1 MAYRSVLFMVE
12 EAILA
17 DMTGE
22 SFSFSLLTS
31 YGGHFPNPPFCQIKC
46 SRATVEPAASG
57 NFLIQ
62 CDFLMVGSTEPD
74 NDNTYAQKVTAH
86 ETNLGVLTAY
96 VRGLTPSD
104 IQSNAPT
111 ATNPLT
117 VHSAKLVGCTRDLN
131 TGESTFEDTVSL
143 EIYAHD

>member
-31 YGGHFPNPPFCQIKC
+31 YGGHLPDPPFCQIKC
-46 SRATVEPAASG
+46 GGASVEPVESG
-57 NFLIQ
+57 NFVIQ

-74 NDNTYAQKVTAH
+74 NDSTYAQKVTAH

-96 VRGLTPSD
+96 VRGLTPSA
-104 IQSNAPT
+104 IQSNAPS
-111 ATNPLT
+111 ATNPIT
-117 VHSAKLVGCTRDLN
+117 VHSVKLVGCARDLN
-131 TGESTFEDTVSL
+131 TAEATFEDTVSL